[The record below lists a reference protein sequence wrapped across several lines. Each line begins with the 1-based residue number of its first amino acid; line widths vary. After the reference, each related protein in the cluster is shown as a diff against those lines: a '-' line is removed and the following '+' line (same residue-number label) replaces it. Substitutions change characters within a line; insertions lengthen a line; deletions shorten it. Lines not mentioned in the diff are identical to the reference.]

1 MSSTSIRKEISA
13 RLLQSVERAETKLV
27 SEASREVF
35 QSAAVSQCLVLD
47 RKGVT
52 ALTKG
57 FEAGLGR
64 PLSPYERAE
73 YRKGVQK
80 HFKGMEKVFP
90 NIPEKKFFVRILSQN
105 GLKLGTNIFYLGT
118 SFQTIKDKYH
128 AYNKDFMETKASMR
142 GKNYSREAASKQ
154 TEFDHGAQSTA
165 VATLGGGA
173 AAVSVALDRRDI
185 DFNTLKEV
193 AGNNLAALIDS
204 RMTELSK
211 GEKAKVYNRL
221 FDIVVDWE
229 QIVSKEG
236 SVKAGAGIVVSARSS
251 QENRGRASL
260 EKKEFNILLDAID
273 AVAQDIDWTEVQGSS
288 NLREKMQKRAVTSFT
303 DGLTKISNLDV
314 KVTLDP
320 KISKAKTKTKNK
332 VKDTSKAS
340 RGKKVAP
347 YRKSRGAAAGAL
359 LATKGA
365 PRRKRSN
372 VNVTSILGVLN
383 DQLPRV
389 VAKNM
394 GSPALNF
401 RTGRFASSVRAVD
414 IAITAKGH
422 PSIGNTYQRDPY
434 EVFEASS
441 GSRFSSTE
449 RDPRKLIDFSIRE
462 IAASQAI
469 TRLYTRR
476 I

>member
-13 RLLQSVERAETKLV
+13 RLLAGLDRAEDKIV
-27 SEASREVF
+27 SKASRIVF
-35 QSAAVSQCLVLD
+35 QSAEVSQCLVLD

-64 PLSPYERAE
+64 PLSSYERTE
-73 YRKGVQK
+73 YRKGVKK
-80 HFKGMEKVFP
+80 HFISLQKPFP
-90 NIPEKKFFVRILSQN
+90 DTPEKKFFIRVLAQN
-105 GLKLGTNIFYLGT
+105 NLRLGVNIFYLGT
-118 SFQTIKDKYH
+118 SFQTIKDRYH
-128 AYNKDFMETKASMR
+128 AYNIQFMETKASMR
-142 GKNYSREAASKQ
+142 GKNYSRETASAQ

-165 VATLGGGA
+165 VAALGGGA
-173 AAVSVALDRRDI
+173 SAVSVALDRGV
-185 DFNTLKEV
+185 DFDTLKEV

-204 RMTELSK
+204 RMQELSR
-211 GEKAKVYNRL
+211 GEKAKLYNRL
-221 FDIVVDWE
+221 FDIVVNWD
-229 QIVSKEG
+229 QIVTKDG
-236 SVKAGAGIVVSARSS
+236 AVRAGAGIVVSARSS
-251 QENRGRASL
+251 KENRGRASI
-260 EKKEFNILLDAID
+260 EKKEFNILLDAMD
-273 AVAQDIDWTEVQGSS
+273 AIAQDIDWTEIQGSS
-288 NLREKMQKRAVTSFT
+288 NLREKMQKTAVTSFT
-303 DGLTKISNLDV
+303 DGLAALGA

-332 VKDTSKAS
+332 VTDTSKAS
-340 RGKKVAP
+340 RGKKATP
-347 YRKSRGAAAGAL
+347 YKKSRGAAAGAL
-359 LATKGA
+359 LAPRGA

-372 VNVTSILGVLN
+372 VNVTAILGVLN

-401 RTGRFASSVRAVD
+401 RTGRFSSSVRAVD

-422 PSIGNTYQRDPY
+422 PSIGYTYQRDPY

-441 GSRFSSTE
+441 GSRFSSPE

-476 I
+476 V

>member
-13 RLLQSVERAETKLV
+13 RLLKSVERAENKLV

-35 QSAAVSQCLVLD
+35 QSAEVSQCLVLD
-47 RKGVT
+47 RKGIT

-64 PLSPYERAE
+64 PLSPYERTE
-73 YRKGVQK
+73 YRKGVKEHFIGMQK
-80 HFKGMEKVFP
+80 PFP
-90 NIPEKKFFVRILSQN
+90 DIPEKKFFVRILSQN
-105 GLKLGTNIFYLGT
+105 NLKLGVNIVYLGT
-118 SFQTIKDKYH
+118 SFRTIKDKYH

-142 GKNYSREAASKQ
+142 GKNYSREAASTQ

-173 AAVSVALDRRDI
+173 AAVSVALDRGVDYG
-185 DFNTLKEV
+185 TLKEV

-211 GEKAKVYNRL
+211 GQKAKIYNRL
-221 FDIVVDWE
+221 FDIIIDWE
-229 QIVSKEG
+229 QIVSEKG

-251 QENRGRASL
+251 KENRGRASL

-303 DGLTKISNLDV
+303 DGLTAIGA

-320 KISKAKTKTKNK
+320 KILKAKTRTKNK
-332 VKDTSKAS
+332 VTHKSKKTS
-340 RGKKVAP
+340 GKKAAS
-347 YRKSRGAAAGAL
+347 YKKSRGAAAGAL

-372 VNVTSILGVLN
+372 VNVTAILGVLN
-383 DQLPRV
+383 DQLPKV

-422 PSIGNTYQRDPY
+422 PSIGYTYQRDPY

-441 GSRFSSTE
+441 GSRFSSTD

>member
-13 RLLQSVERAETKLV
+13 RLLKSVERAENKLV

-35 QSAAVSQCLVLD
+35 QSAEVSQCLVLD
-47 RKGVT
+47 RKGIT

-64 PLSPYERAE
+64 PLSPYERTE
-73 YRKGVQK
+73 YRKGVKEHFIGMQK
-80 HFKGMEKVFP
+80 PFP
-90 NIPEKKFFVRILSQN
+90 DIPEKKFFVRILSQN
-105 GLKLGTNIFYLGT
+105 NLKLGANIFYLGT
-118 SFQTIKDKYH
+118 SFRTIKDKYH

-142 GKNYSREAASKQ
+142 GKNYSREAASTQ

-165 VATLGGGA
+165 VAALGGGA
-173 AAVSVALDRRDI
+173 AAVSVALDRGV
-185 DFNTLKEV
+185 DFGTLKEV

-211 GEKAKVYNRL
+211 GQKAKIYNRL
-221 FDIVVDWE
+221 FDIIIDWK
-229 QIVSKEG
+229 QIVSEKG
-236 SVKAGAGIVVSARSS
+236 SVKAGAGIVVSARSRE
-251 QENRGRASL
+251 ENNARASL

-288 NLREKMQKRAVTSFT
+288 NLREKMQKRAVTSLT
-303 DGLTKISNLDV
+303 DGLTKIRALDV

-332 VKDTSKAS
+332 VRESSKS
-340 RGKKVAP
+340 SPGKKATP
-347 YRKSRGAAAGAL
+347 YKKSRGAAAGAL

-372 VNVTSILGVLN
+372 VNVTAILGVLN

-401 RTGRFASSVRAVD
+401 RTGRFSSSVRAID

-422 PSIGNTYQRDPY
+422 PSIGYTYQRDPY

-441 GSRFSSTE
+441 GSRFSSTD